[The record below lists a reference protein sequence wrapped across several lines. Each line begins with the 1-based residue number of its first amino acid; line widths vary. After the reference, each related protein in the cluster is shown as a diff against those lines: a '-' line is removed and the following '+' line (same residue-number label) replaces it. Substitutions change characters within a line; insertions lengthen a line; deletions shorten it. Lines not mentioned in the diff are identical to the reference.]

1 MEQFVHTATRKD
13 NILDLVFT
21 NSDEV
26 INGCSTIINRQF
38 SDHNTLRI
46 SLNYQYRNEVKLQRK
61 NPYPNSIYEY
71 DLMKATDE
79 NWVRYDILLSKLSED
94 FDIKI
99 QNEDTQ
105 ARLMRFY
112 NVIEEAVKTLF
123 EKKDAFKPE
132 EEKERSKGNKIPK
145 NMRLLSRKKTM
156 ISKKI
161 LKSSSGVKTLKLM
174 LNLENIEK
182 ELEIS
187 YKSMKIKKEKEAL
200 HKIKR
205 NPKYFYKYA
214 KQFSKTR
221 SRVGP
226 LLNKN
231 GETVPFHMGE
241 ILRKQYESTFSP
253 PHNEGDKEALDVEGG
268 DKTITEEVDETSKEE
283 GEGMN
288 TEEEEITE
296 DKEEQ
301 LDKEG
306 QKLNEEDKNKNSDE
320 EEDGPPKLYDVPFDY
335 MDIVDAINQLSE
347 CSGPGPDGISAI
359 LLKISK
365 ITIALMLWNIFQHS
379 LEKGDIPAIL
389 KMGFICPILK
399 PGNQ

>member
-1 MEQFVHTATRKD
+1 
-13 NILDLVFT
+13 
-21 NSDEV
+21 
-26 INGCSTIINRQF
+26 
-38 SDHNTLRI
+38 
-46 SLNYQYRNEVKLQRK
+46 
-61 NPYPNSIYEY
+61 
-71 DLMKATDE
+71 
-79 NWVRYDILLSKLSED
+79 
-94 FDIKI
+94 
-99 QNEDTQ
+99 
-105 ARLMRFY
+105 MRFY
-112 NVIEEAVKTLF
+112 NVIEEAIKTLF

-145 NMRLLSRKKTM
+145 NVRLLSRKKTM

-214 KQFSKTR
+214 KQFSRTR

-231 GETVPFHMGE
+231 GETVKDPFHMGE

-320 EEDGPPKLYDVPFDY
+320 EEDGPPKLYDVPFNY

-359 LLKISK
+359 LLKRSK